1 MNNLK
6 KSIMSVAMAAITAAS
21 PILSSYAAYASD
33 DTAATNI
40 TVNDDGTITQMSTSI
55 GDGADKTDETKF
67 LFINLKMSGEKF
79 GGRIIIDEGETQEES
94 IYLDKKSDGDEY
106 IDVYDKTGT
115 LVSSE
120 STRNA
125 GYTYVYEAKTDSA
138 VTVKAKAD
146 NGYIVKLYKVTDD
159 SSGTEI
165 AEDVGFDAG
174 NKVDFFKY
182 PVFMENNK
190 SVMIGFEKDESAADN
205 AGDLRIGEDAEN
217 AAESEEAAE
226 KTANSE
232 DLTLGK
238 NNNNED
244 LTVDD
249 TDIVENQV
257 NDDENSDTSAVEAK
271 ENIVDETE
279 TDIDVK
285 AKNNKEANNAENGNM
300 EEETVVNSVI
310 EKSNKDEEMSESNDL
325 SGQQEHFTELDPEI
339 STLDSSVFKTARLV
353 VVSDDNDNI
362 IDNEHLIASYNGV
375 YLLQYASVEQAMTA
389 YLYYNTIGVAV
400 EPDTVMETAEE
411 SNTVPSEDSNITVT
425 ESVNPISALSDEAAS
440 TSPVTDMSKVI
451 ALIDTGVTETKNV
464 LNRVSLIDNSLEG
477 NGHGND
483 MLNAIISQN
492 ENANVL
498 SVRVMGNDG
507 RGTVSS
513 IIAGMEYA
521 IEQKVGIINLSLSS
535 KKNLANSVLE
545 AEINKAVENG
555 ISVVAAAGND
565 GQDVKDYMPGSVE
578 SAFVIGAADE
588 NGERLIGSNYG
599 STVDYN
605 VVANTTSEAAAKFSG
620 FLTTGKDLSECVN
633 TNGLIYQTS
642 YIKTDNANDAEE
654 TWPSAT
660 PSPDGSDEDYDPG
673 DDPIIDDTDEDIDSW
688 IIDGYPEAGI
698 TNSDEQYVWVKDKTF
713 DFEHYNPYGEGVTV
727 ECTTKDENV
736 DFTEGSTAEFEYT
749 YTLNDHPDYKWNLYC
764 IFNMT
769 SRRDMATVRSDIF
782 DKIFPDFI
790 CQDRN
795 EGYDGKVPS
804 QVGEIVEG
812 KTFNI
817 LAGTEGFDINGLL
830 LPYNPET
837 FKVNSV
843 DSEGF
848 DINTPG
854 TYKVT
859 FEMSY
864 FMYREYSWYVENT
877 VNVISKD
884 SLESGMY
891 LTTTEPTLSFTDNNQ
906 KTYGYGEFCK
916 LTSHESYAVKA
927 MVDADDGFEL
937 EVFGND
943 DYQISDV
950 DKQNKTLAFG
960 NIESDKVHFV
970 TISRKG
976 YEAGKLFNGGGWK
989 EPSISES
996 NIDASDDFEAIE
1008 KESLNKTDAEST
1020 EYMSVAEDW
1029 TTIATQQIQCP
1040 AQNGN
1045 MTGHNYGNSD
1055 VYEETN
1061 WSGIYLSQKSSEVK
1075 AFCKK
1080 NGYMLS
1086 ESVRDFQINCYTH
1099 SLWGYRP
1106 WQMWTATVTMK
1117 IQKNG
1122 KNLRLFVEA
1131 YKWGGGTYQN
1141 FYGNDDYSPS
1151 TSKAYLEVYKRMKDP
1166 ELSEFTERIGTLETT
1181 FGVYKDSACKKIAA
1195 TIRMKDPQRDDKG
1208 NIYLKGGTY
1217 VDPGKYW
1224 VREDYRIR
1232 GTAYNTE
1239 IYGSISLKAG
1249 EKKNV
1254 GVEFIGDSRYD
1265 TVGKTG
1271 WIYNKPYYF
1280 KGDLISKIGED
1291 KAKLKDAIFR
1301 IQYSVKG
1308 GADFNSKRTWYFK
1321 TDANGVLAIDE
1332 AHFVSSWKDD
1342 KGKTHKSGALLHQ
1355 GNGQAA
1361 IPVGV
1366 IQVKEVK
1373 APKGYELNSKVIEIN
1388 FQNKTVEMPRLYQKE
1403 VKGETYTGSGYS
1415 KKLVIVDPFTEDRW
1429 KVQVNLKKVDQNGKR
1444 LEGAVFGVWDNEK
1457 CEGERKARLV
1467 SGKDGLSETKMVDG
1481 LLWENKKYILYCKEI
1496 QAPDGY
1502 ALPENQKPYELTFE
1516 RSKFEELK
1524 KADPQTKGELKTFGP
1539 ETGIPNDEGWKVRV
1553 KAKKVDANGTGLAEA
1568 ILKVYT
1574 DEACTKQI
1582 GEDLVSTDN
1591 GETNEITIGVSNDK
1605 DSITLYCKEYSAPS
1619 GYLLNTTDVK
1629 KLTFNKADATKE
1641 GELKIFDEI
1650 VNTEGN
1656 PPTPVITQEPT
1667 PEPPTGTGLHV
1678 RKVSKAPKDVMDLD
1692 SYTLKGAVF
1701 QVTSSRDGDMGTLT
1715 TDESGYTGTLT
1726 LPDNSTKTWVDPA
1739 TDKEGNVIRPGYWQ
1753 INEVT
1758 TTYYISEITPPNYHE
1773 NNYQRQSITVT
1784 MPRDA
1789 KTTFEVTFEDVPKFN
1804 KGSSFDIEKLG
1815 VKGEPIEGVVFKVEY
1830 FDGDDDSDNP
1840 VRTWHLK
1847 TKKDGHARL
1856 EDSYLDPNQSSDQFY
1871 IYDGNIVIPIGG
1883 YLKITEEAAPAEY
1896 VLDDTPIG
1904 VQTVEGADF
1913 NFTYANNKAWYNE
1926 LQRCRVDLQK
1936 FQADGTTPI
1945 AGVEFEIKFLEAAIQ
1960 PTSKKHPNFKRLLD
1974 VGETTVRHTD
1984 SEGKAFFDNLDQG
1997 TYQIT
2002 EIKTEPGNALLK
2014 EPIIFTL
2021 PFTMTMEEAAQ
2032 YQNVDFDSAKE
2043 DVGYTNKWYFYN
2055 CKYDIT
2061 NNAVFKMPM
2070 TGDDGKWKYGF
2081 IGFGMVAA
2089 LGCGYVVL
2097 NTKNHKKRNYRKM
2110 KKQK

>member
-1 MNNLK
+1 
-6 KSIMSVAMAAITAAS
+6 MSVAMAAITAAS

-1061 WSGIYLSQKSSEVK
+1061 WSGIYLSQ
-1075 AFCKK
+1075 
-1080 NGYMLS
+1080 
-1086 ESVRDFQINCYTH
+1086 
-1099 SLWGYRP
+1099 
-1106 WQMWTATVTMK
+1106 
-1117 IQKNG
+1117 
-1122 KNLRLFVEA
+1122 
-1131 YKWGGGTYQN
+1131 
-1141 FYGNDDYSPS
+1141 
-1151 TSKAYLEVYKRMKDP
+1151 
-1166 ELSEFTERIGTLETT
+1166 
-1181 FGVYKDSACKKIAA
+1181 
-1195 TIRMKDPQRDDKG
+1195 
-1208 NIYLKGGTY
+1208 
-1217 VDPGKYW
+1217 
-1224 VREDYRIR
+1224 
-1232 GTAYNTE
+1232 
-1239 IYGSISLKAG
+1239 
-1249 EKKNV
+1249 
-1254 GVEFIGDSRYD
+1254 
-1265 TVGKTG
+1265 
-1271 WIYNKPYYF
+1271 
-1280 KGDLISKIGED
+1280 
-1291 KAKLKDAIFR
+1291 
-1301 IQYSVKG
+1301 
-1308 GADFNSKRTWYFK
+1308 
-1321 TDANGVLAIDE
+1321 
-1332 AHFVSSWKDD
+1332 
-1342 KGKTHKSGALLHQ
+1342 
-1355 GNGQAA
+1355 
-1361 IPVGV
+1361 
-1366 IQVKEVK
+1366 
-1373 APKGYELNSKVIEIN
+1373 
-1388 FQNKTVEMPRLYQKE
+1388 
-1403 VKGETYTGSGYS
+1403 
-1415 KKLVIVDPFTEDRW
+1415 
-1429 KVQVNLKKVDQNGKR
+1429 
-1444 LEGAVFGVWDNEK
+1444 
-1457 CEGERKARLV
+1457 
-1467 SGKDGLSETKMVDG
+1467 
-1481 LLWENKKYILYCKEI
+1481 
-1496 QAPDGY
+1496 
-1502 ALPENQKPYELTFE
+1502 
-1516 RSKFEELK
+1516 
-1524 KADPQTKGELKTFGP
+1524 
-1539 ETGIPNDEGWKVRV
+1539 
-1553 KAKKVDANGTGLAEA
+1553 
-1568 ILKVYT
+1568 
-1574 DEACTKQI
+1574 
-1582 GEDLVSTDN
+1582 
-1591 GETNEITIGVSNDK
+1591 
-1605 DSITLYCKEYSAPS
+1605 
-1619 GYLLNTTDVK
+1619 
-1629 KLTFNKADATKE
+1629 
-1641 GELKIFDEI
+1641 
-1650 VNTEGN
+1650 
-1656 PPTPVITQEPT
+1656 
-1667 PEPPTGTGLHV
+1667 
-1678 RKVSKAPKDVMDLD
+1678 
-1692 SYTLKGAVF
+1692 
-1701 QVTSSRDGDMGTLT
+1701 
-1715 TDESGYTGTLT
+1715 
-1726 LPDNSTKTWVDPA
+1726 
-1739 TDKEGNVIRPGYWQ
+1739 
-1753 INEVT
+1753 
-1758 TTYYISEITPPNYHE
+1758 
-1773 NNYQRQSITVT
+1773 
-1784 MPRDA
+1784 
-1789 KTTFEVTFEDVPKFN
+1789 
-1804 KGSSFDIEKLG
+1804 
-1815 VKGEPIEGVVFKVEY
+1815 
-1830 FDGDDDSDNP
+1830 
-1840 VRTWHLK
+1840 
-1847 TKKDGHARL
+1847 
-1856 EDSYLDPNQSSDQFY
+1856 
-1871 IYDGNIVIPIGG
+1871 
-1883 YLKITEEAAPAEY
+1883 
-1896 VLDDTPIG
+1896 
-1904 VQTVEGADF
+1904 
-1913 NFTYANNKAWYNE
+1913 
-1926 LQRCRVDLQK
+1926 
-1936 FQADGTTPI
+1936 
-1945 AGVEFEIKFLEAAIQ
+1945 IK
-1960 PTSKKHPNFKRLLD
+1960 
-1974 VGETTVRHTD
+1974 
-1984 SEGKAFFDNLDQG
+1984 
-1997 TYQIT
+1997 
-2002 EIKTEPGNALLK
+2002 
-2014 EPIIFTL
+2014 
-2021 PFTMTMEEAAQ
+2021 
-2032 YQNVDFDSAKE
+2032 
-2043 DVGYTNKWYFYN
+2043 
-2055 CKYDIT
+2055 
-2061 NNAVFKMPM
+2061 
-2070 TGDDGKWKYGF
+2070 
-2081 IGFGMVAA
+2081 
-2089 LGCGYVVL
+2089 
-2097 NTKNHKKRNYRKM
+2097 
-2110 KKQK
+2110 

>member
-736 DFTEGSTAEFEYT
+736 DFTEGSTAEFE
-749 YTLNDHPDYKWNLYC
+749 NL
-764 IFNMT
+764 
-769 SRRDMATVRSDIF
+769 
-782 DKIFPDFI
+782 
-790 CQDRN
+790 
-795 EGYDGKVPS
+795 
-804 QVGEIVEG
+804 
-812 KTFNI
+812 
-817 LAGTEGFDINGLL
+817 
-830 LPYNPET
+830 
-837 FKVNSV
+837 
-843 DSEGF
+843 
-848 DINTPG
+848 
-854 TYKVT
+854 
-859 FEMSY
+859 
-864 FMYREYSWYVENT
+864 
-877 VNVISKD
+877 
-884 SLESGMY
+884 
-891 LTTTEPTLSFTDNNQ
+891 
-906 KTYGYGEFCK
+906 
-916 LTSHESYAVKA
+916 AV
-927 MVDADDGFEL
+927 
-937 EVFGND
+937 
-943 DYQISDV
+943 
-950 DKQNKTLAFG
+950 AF
-960 NIESDKVHFV
+960 S
-970 TISRKG
+970 
-976 YEAGKLFNGGGWK
+976 
-989 EPSISES
+989 
-996 NIDASDDFEAIE
+996 
-1008 KESLNKTDAEST
+1008 
-1020 EYMSVAEDW
+1020 
-1029 TTIATQQIQCP
+1029 
-1040 AQNGN
+1040 
-1045 MTGHNYGNSD
+1045 
-1055 VYEETN
+1055 
-1061 WSGIYLSQKSSEVK
+1061 
-1075 AFCKK
+1075 
-1080 NGYMLS
+1080 
-1086 ESVRDFQINCYTH
+1086 
-1099 SLWGYRP
+1099 
-1106 WQMWTATVTMK
+1106 
-1117 IQKNG
+1117 
-1122 KNLRLFVEA
+1122 
-1131 YKWGGGTYQN
+1131 
-1141 FYGNDDYSPS
+1141 
-1151 TSKAYLEVYKRMKDP
+1151 
-1166 ELSEFTERIGTLETT
+1166 
-1181 FGVYKDSACKKIAA
+1181 
-1195 TIRMKDPQRDDKG
+1195 
-1208 NIYLKGGTY
+1208 
-1217 VDPGKYW
+1217 
-1224 VREDYRIR
+1224 
-1232 GTAYNTE
+1232 
-1239 IYGSISLKAG
+1239 
-1249 EKKNV
+1249 
-1254 GVEFIGDSRYD
+1254 
-1265 TVGKTG
+1265 
-1271 WIYNKPYYF
+1271 
-1280 KGDLISKIGED
+1280 
-1291 KAKLKDAIFR
+1291 
-1301 IQYSVKG
+1301 
-1308 GADFNSKRTWYFK
+1308 
-1321 TDANGVLAIDE
+1321 
-1332 AHFVSSWKDD
+1332 
-1342 KGKTHKSGALLHQ
+1342 
-1355 GNGQAA
+1355 
-1361 IPVGV
+1361 
-1366 IQVKEVK
+1366 
-1373 APKGYELNSKVIEIN
+1373 
-1388 FQNKTVEMPRLYQKE
+1388 
-1403 VKGETYTGSGYS
+1403 
-1415 KKLVIVDPFTEDRW
+1415 
-1429 KVQVNLKKVDQNGKR
+1429 
-1444 LEGAVFGVWDNEK
+1444 
-1457 CEGERKARLV
+1457 
-1467 SGKDGLSETKMVDG
+1467 
-1481 LLWENKKYILYCKEI
+1481 
-1496 QAPDGY
+1496 
-1502 ALPENQKPYELTFE
+1502 
-1516 RSKFEELK
+1516 
-1524 KADPQTKGELKTFGP
+1524 
-1539 ETGIPNDEGWKVRV
+1539 
-1553 KAKKVDANGTGLAEA
+1553 
-1568 ILKVYT
+1568 
-1574 DEACTKQI
+1574 
-1582 GEDLVSTDN
+1582 
-1591 GETNEITIGVSNDK
+1591 
-1605 DSITLYCKEYSAPS
+1605 
-1619 GYLLNTTDVK
+1619 
-1629 KLTFNKADATKE
+1629 
-1641 GELKIFDEI
+1641 
-1650 VNTEGN
+1650 
-1656 PPTPVITQEPT
+1656 
-1667 PEPPTGTGLHV
+1667 
-1678 RKVSKAPKDVMDLD
+1678 
-1692 SYTLKGAVF
+1692 
-1701 QVTSSRDGDMGTLT
+1701 
-1715 TDESGYTGTLT
+1715 
-1726 LPDNSTKTWVDPA
+1726 
-1739 TDKEGNVIRPGYWQ
+1739 
-1753 INEVT
+1753 
-1758 TTYYISEITPPNYHE
+1758 
-1773 NNYQRQSITVT
+1773 
-1784 MPRDA
+1784 
-1789 KTTFEVTFEDVPKFN
+1789 
-1804 KGSSFDIEKLG
+1804 
-1815 VKGEPIEGVVFKVEY
+1815 
-1830 FDGDDDSDNP
+1830 
-1840 VRTWHLK
+1840 
-1847 TKKDGHARL
+1847 
-1856 EDSYLDPNQSSDQFY
+1856 
-1871 IYDGNIVIPIGG
+1871 
-1883 YLKITEEAAPAEY
+1883 
-1896 VLDDTPIG
+1896 
-1904 VQTVEGADF
+1904 
-1913 NFTYANNKAWYNE
+1913 
-1926 LQRCRVDLQK
+1926 
-1936 FQADGTTPI
+1936 
-1945 AGVEFEIKFLEAAIQ
+1945 
-1960 PTSKKHPNFKRLLD
+1960 
-1974 VGETTVRHTD
+1974 
-1984 SEGKAFFDNLDQG
+1984 
-1997 TYQIT
+1997 
-2002 EIKTEPGNALLK
+2002 
-2014 EPIIFTL
+2014 
-2021 PFTMTMEEAAQ
+2021 
-2032 YQNVDFDSAKE
+2032 
-2043 DVGYTNKWYFYN
+2043 
-2055 CKYDIT
+2055 
-2061 NNAVFKMPM
+2061 
-2070 TGDDGKWKYGF
+2070 
-2081 IGFGMVAA
+2081 
-2089 LGCGYVVL
+2089 
-2097 NTKNHKKRNYRKM
+2097 
-2110 KKQK
+2110 

>member
-6 KSIMSVAMAAITAAS
+6 NKFMSVTVAAITAVS
-21 PILSSYAAYASD
+21 PMLSSYTAYAID
-33 DTAATNI
+33 DTTATSI

-55 GDGADKTDETKF
+55 GDSADKTDETKF
-67 LFINLKMSGEKF
+67 LFINLKMLGEKF
-79 GGRIIIDEGETQEES
+79 GGRIIIDEGESQEES
-94 IYLDKKSDGDEY
+94 IHLDKKSDGDEY

-115 LVSSE
+115 LISSE
-120 STRNA
+120 SIRNA

-138 VTVKAKAD
+138 VTVKAEAD
-146 NGYIVKLYKVTDD
+146 DGYIVKLYEVTDD
-159 SSGTEI
+159 SPGTEI

-174 NKVDFFKY
+174 NKVNFFKY
-182 PVFMENNK
+182 PVFMESNK
-190 SVMIGFEKDESAADN
+190 SVMIGFEKDESADGDAD
-205 AGDLRIGEDAEN
+205 DLRVGEDIEN
-217 AAESEEAAE
+217 TAESEEIAE

-238 NNNNED
+238 NDNNED

-249 TDIVENQV
+249 TDTVENQV
-257 NDDENSDTSAVEAK
+257 NEDENSDTSAVEAK
-271 ENIVDETE
+271 DKAEA
-279 TDIDVK
+279 DIDVNV
-285 AKNNKEANNAENGNM
+285 KNNKETNNAEDCNA
-300 EEETVVNSVI
+300 EEEIVIDNVI
-310 EKSNKDEEMSESNDL
+310 EESNKDEKMSESNDL
-325 SGQQEHFTELDPEI
+325 SEQQEHFIEIDPEI

-353 VVSDDNDNI
+353 VVADDNDTI

-375 YLLQYASVEQAMTA
+375 FLLQYASVEQAMTA
-389 YLYYNTIGVAV
+389 YLYYSTIGVAV
-400 EPDTVMETAEE
+400 EPDTVMEAAEE
-411 SNTVPSEDSNITVT
+411 SNTIPSEDSNITVT
-425 ESVNPISALSDEAAS
+425 ESVNPISALSDETAS
-440 TSPVTDMSKVI
+440 VSPVTDMSKVI

-464 LNRVSLIDNSLEG
+464 LNRVSLIDDYLEG

-578 SAFVIGAADE
+578 SALVIGAADE

-599 STVDYN
+599 DTVDYN
-605 VVANTTSEAAAKFSG
+605 VVASTTSEAAAKFSG
-620 FLTTGKDLSECVN
+620 FLTTGENLGECIN

-642 YIKTDNANDAEE
+642 YIKSDSTTDNADNTEE
-654 TWPSAT
+654 AWPSAT
-660 PSPDGSDEDYDPG
+660 PSPDNNDEDYDEG
-673 DDPIIDDTDEDIDSW
+673 YGPIDGDTDGDIDSW
-688 IIDGYPEAGI
+688 VIDGYPEAGI

-817 LAGTEGFDINGLL
+817 LAGTENFDVNGLL

-916 LTSHESYAVKA
+916 LTSQDSYAVKA

-937 EVFGND
+937 EVSGSD
-943 DYQISDV
+943 DYKVSDI
-950 DKQNKTLAFG
+950 DKQNKTLTFG
-960 NIESDKVHFV
+960 NAESSDVTFV
-970 TISRKG
+970 SISRKG

-996 NIDASDDFEAIE
+996 NIDASDNFEAIE
-1008 KESLNKTDAEST
+1008 EESLNKTDAEST

-1040 AQNGN
+1040 AQNGS

-1055 VYEETN
+1055 IYEETN
-1061 WSGIYLSQKSSEVK
+1061 WSGIYLSQKASEVQ

-1080 NGYMLS
+1080 NGYILP

-1106 WQMWTATVTMK
+1106 WQMWTATVTLK
-1117 IQKNG
+1117 IQKMGN
-1122 KNLRLFVEA
+1122 NLRLFAEA

-1141 FYGNDDYSPS
+1141 FYGNDNYAPAS
-1151 TSKAYLEVYKRMKDP
+1151 SKARLEVFKRMRDP
-1166 ELSEFTERIGTLETT
+1166 ELAEFTERIGTLETT
-1181 FGVYKDSACKKIAA
+1181 FGVYKDSACKKIVA
-1195 TIRMKDPQRDDKG
+1195 TIRMKDSQKDEKG
-1208 NIYLKGGTY
+1208 NIYLKGGVY

-1232 GTAYNTE
+1232 GTAYNPE
-1239 IYGSISLKAG
+1239 IYGPITLKQG
-1249 EKKNV
+1249 DNKNV
-1254 GVEFIGDSRYD
+1254 GVQFIGSSKYENI
-1265 TVGKTG
+1265 GATG
-1271 WIYNKPYYF
+1271 WIYNLPYYF
-1280 KGDLISKIGED
+1280 KGNLLSKIGED
-1291 KAKLKDAIFR
+1291 NAKLKGAIFR
-1301 IQYSVKG
+1301 VQYSVKG
-1308 GADFNSKRTWYFK
+1308 GADFKSKRTWYFK
-1321 TDANGVLAIDE
+1321 TDANGVLAIDN

-1355 GNGQAA
+1355 GNGEAA
-1361 IPVGV
+1361 IPLGV
-1366 IQVKEVK
+1366 IQVQEAK
-1373 APKGYELNSKVIEIN
+1373 APKGYGLNSKVIEIN
-1388 FQNKTVEMPRLYQKE
+1388 FQNNTVDNPRLYQKE
-1403 VKGETYTGSGYS
+1403 IKREKYTGSGYS
-1415 KKLVIVDPFTEDRW
+1415 KKLVVVDPLTEDRW
-1429 KVQVNLKKVDQNGKR
+1429 RVQVNLKKVDQNGKG
-1444 LEGAVFGVWDNEK
+1444 LEGAVFDIWDNEK
-1457 CEGERKARLV
+1457 CEGNPIKEIV
-1467 SGKDGLSETKMVDG
+1467 SGKDGTTEIAQIASI
-1481 LLWENKKYILYCKEI
+1481 LWEKEAVTLYCKEVK
-1496 QAPDGY
+1496 APDGY

-1516 RSKFEELK
+1516 RSKFEELR

-1656 PPTPVITQEPT
+1656 PPTTPVITQEPK

-1692 SYTLKGAVF
+1692 SYTLKGTVF

-1856 EDSYLDPNQSSDQFY
+1856 ENSYLDPNQSSDQFY

-1960 PTSKKHPNFKRLLD
+1960 PTSKKHPNFKRLLN

-1984 SEGKAFFDNLDQG
+1984 SEGKVFFDNLDQG

-2081 IGFGMVAA
+2081 VGFGMVAA
-2089 LGCGYVVL
+2089 LGCGYVIL
-2097 NTKNHKKRNYRKM
+2097 NSKNHKKRKYQKI
-2110 KKQK
+2110 KK